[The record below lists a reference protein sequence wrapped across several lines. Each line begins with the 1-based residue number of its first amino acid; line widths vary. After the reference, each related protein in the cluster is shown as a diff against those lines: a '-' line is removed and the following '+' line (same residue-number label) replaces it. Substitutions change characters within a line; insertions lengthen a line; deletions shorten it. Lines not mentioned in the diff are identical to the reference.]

1 MNGVRLL
8 LIIHNGSV
16 TMLIVCVCVIIVTC
30 DQFEFDAT

>member
-1 MNGVRLL
+1 MNGVRSL
-8 LIIHNGSV
+8 LIIRNGSV